1 MNKVLFNRKSALGGV
16 DSRQVFPGLLSTAYH
31 EPRRV
36 HGHAMYHRGAWLAML
51 PAWCMVACYLLLFVV
66 WMAFA
71 SSSPLEAQSTS
82 GGRDLE
88 SVLNEMEKANQS
100 FVSMEAEVIY
110 TRSIFLLEE
119 EEVSDGKVYYQK
131 PKKLRMEFKPPRDE
145 VDVADGECLWVYHPQ
160 DKQVEKYRLSG
171 STAGEGETKELDF
184 FQFGYEGSVRKA
196 KENYHIE
203 LVSGSGKDTPYV
215 LKLTPKG
222 MEPPPQYM
230 EIRLWVE
237 EGLWLP
243 IRMELY
249 ESGGEVINRIE
260 LRDIKLNR
268 PLKEALFQF
277 ALPEGVE
284 VVEPL

>member
-1 MNKVLFNRKSALGGV
+1 MNKVLFSRKSASGGV
-16 DSRQVFPGLLSTAYH
+16 DSRQVFPCLLST
-31 EPRRV
+31 
-36 HGHAMYHRGAWLAML
+36 
-51 PAWCMVACYLLLFVV
+51 ACYLLLFVV
-66 WMAFA
+66 WTVFV

-82 GGRDLE
+82 GGRDLG
-88 SVLNEMEKANQS
+88 SVLDEMEKANQS

-110 TRSIFLLEE
+110 TRTIFLLEE

-145 VDVADGECLWVYHPQ
+145 VNVADGEYLWVYHPQ
-160 DKQVEKYRLSG
+160 VKQVEKYRLGG

-196 KENYHIE
+196 KENYVIE
-203 LVSGSGKDTPYV
+203 LVSGSGGDAPYV
-215 LKLTPKG
+215 LKLTPRVTD
-222 MEPPPQYM
+222 PPPQYM
-230 EIRLWVE
+230 EIRLWVK
-237 EGLWLP
+237 EGMWLP

-268 PLKEALFQF
+268 HLKEALFQF
-277 ALPEGVE
+277 TLPEGVE
-284 VVEPL
+284 VVEPF

>member
-1 MNKVLFNRKSALGGV
+1 MNKVLFSRKSALGGV
-16 DSRQVFPGLLSTAYH
+16 DGRQVFPCLLSTAY
-31 EPRRV
+31 
-36 HGHAMYHRGAWLAML
+36 
-51 PAWCMVACYLLLFVV
+51 YLLLFVV
-66 WMAFA
+66 WTVFVA
-71 SSSPLEAQSTS
+71 SSPLEAQSTS
-82 GGRDLE
+82 GGRDLG
-88 SVLNEMEKANQS
+88 SVLDEMEKANQS
-100 FVSMEAEVIY
+100 FVSMEAAVIY

-119 EEVSDGKVYYQK
+119 EEVSNGKVYYQK

-145 VDVADGECLWVYHPQ
+145 VNVADGECLWVYHPQ
-160 DKQVEKYRLSG
+160 DKQVEKYLL
-171 STAGEGETKELDF
+171 TKGETKELDF

-196 KENYHIE
+196 KENYVIE
-203 LVSGSGKDTPYV
+203 LISGSGGDVPYV

-260 LRDIKLNR
+260 LRDMKLNN

-284 VVEPL
+284 VVEPF

>member
-1 MNKVLFNRKSALGGV
+1 
-16 DSRQVFPGLLSTAYH
+16 
-31 EPRRV
+31 
-36 HGHAMYHRGAWLAML
+36 
-51 PAWCMVACYLLLFVV
+51 
-66 WMAFA
+66 
-71 SSSPLEAQSTS
+71 
-82 GGRDLE
+82 
-88 SVLNEMEKANQS
+88 
-100 FVSMEAEVIY
+100 
-110 TRSIFLLEE
+110 
-119 EEVSDGKVYYQK
+119 
-131 PKKLRMEFKPPRDE
+131 
-145 VDVADGECLWVYHPQ
+145 DGEYLWVYHPQ
-160 DKQVEKYRLSG
+160 DKQVEKYLL
-171 STAGEGETKELDF
+171 TKGETKEMDF

-215 LKLTPKG
+215 LKLTPKDV
-222 MEPPPQYM
+222 EPPPQYS

-243 IRMELY
+243 VRMELY

-284 VVEPL
+284 VVEPF

>member
-1 MNKVLFNRKSALGGV
+1 MTKALFSRQSTLGGV
-16 DSRQVFPGLLSTAYH
+16 DSRQVFLFLLSTAY
-31 EPRRV
+31 
-36 HGHAMYHRGAWLAML
+36 
-51 PAWCMVACYLLLFVV
+51 CLLLLVV
-66 WMAFA
+66 WTVLA
-71 SSSPLEAQSTS
+71 SSLPLNAQSVS
-82 GGRDLE
+82 GRRDLE
-88 SVLNEMEKANQS
+88 SILDEIEKANQN
-100 FVSMEAEVIY
+100 FESMEAEVVY

-119 EEVSDGKVYYQK
+119 EEVSHGKVYYQK

-160 DKQVEKYRLSG
+160 GKQVEKYRL
-171 STAGEGETKELDF
+171 AKGETKELDF
-184 FQFGYEGSVRKA
+184 FQFGYEGSVRKS
-196 KENYHIE
+196 KENYIIE
-203 LVSGSGKDTPYV
+203 LVSGGGEDSPYV

-260 LRDIKLNR
+260 LRDIKLNK

-277 ALPEGVE
+277 TLPDGVE
-284 VVEPL
+284 MVEPF